1 MNGTP
6 IEYHK
11 LLKAVAPSLART
23 RKKACEPES
32 LPFERVDF
40 NKFGQMAVS
49 EQVPDAHGQVF
60 RAGKRRDRASVAS
73 ALEGDR
79 WARQS
84 NALEAMDDMGGFRL
98 FASQELPASRKIV
111 EEIAYL
117 DLRSR
122 RSANLPHRLDLAT

>member
-11 LLKAVAPSLART
+11 LLKAIAPSLART
-23 RKKACEPES
+23 RKKACELES

-49 EQVPDAHGQVF
+49 EQVSDAHGQAF
-60 RAGKRRDRASVAS
+60 RAGKHRDRAPVAS

-98 FASQELPASRKIV
+98 LTSQELPASRKIV
-111 EEIAYL
+111 EEVA
-117 DLRSR
+117 DFNLRSR
-122 RSANLPHRLDLAT
+122 RSTNLPHRLDLAT

>member
-23 RKKACEPES
+23 RKKTCEPES
-32 LPFERVDF
+32 LPFERVNF

-60 RAGKRRDRASVAS
+60 RAGKRRPCIRRVGTRRRPMGSP
-73 ALEGDR
+73 
-79 WARQS
+79 S

-111 EEIAYL
+111 EEIPYL

-122 RSANLPHRLDLAT
+122 RSGNLPHRLDLAT

>member
-49 EQVPDAHGQVF
+49 EQVPDAHGQAF
-60 RAGKRRDRASVAS
+60 RAGKRGYRTPLSP

-79 WARQS
+79 WASQG
-84 NALEAMDDMGGFRL
+84 NAVKAMGDMGGFRL

-111 EEIAYL
+111 EEVAYF

-122 RSANLPHRLDLAT
+122 RSTNLPHRLDLAT